1 MKSVKQSFERTNP
14 YLSIIMKHPLVAHYA
29 HYFLVAQTT
38 YIGSLLPGFGD
49 ISSHFAGMKLISIMK
64 E

>member
-14 YLSIIMKHPLVAHYA
+14 YLSFIMKHPLVA